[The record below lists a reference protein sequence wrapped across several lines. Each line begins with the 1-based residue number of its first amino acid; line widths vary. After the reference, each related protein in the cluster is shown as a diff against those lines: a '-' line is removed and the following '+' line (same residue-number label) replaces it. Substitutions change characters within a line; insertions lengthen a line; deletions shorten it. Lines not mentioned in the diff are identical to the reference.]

1 MPDPQNSRR
10 FEVLAPRSPRSTLS
24 FLARRLQRSALRLL
38 ARLKLPRTT
47 SLVIVAIVV
56 GAATGLGAVAF
67 IRALAFV
74 THLFFDGGRAAFSSL
89 GRYYVILLPAIGGS
103 IVGPLI
109 GLVAHEAKGHGVPEV
124 MTALFARGGRIRTR
138 VALVKIVASA
148 ITIGSGGSAG
158 REGPMIQIG
167 SSIGSSVAQF
177 LRMPA
182 ERVRTLVACGAA
194 GGVAA
199 TFNAPIAGAMFALEV
214 LMGQVTG
221 EFGLV
226 VLASVSAS
234 VVSRAMLGNFPSFS
248 IPPYDL
254 ISEKELVFYLALG
267 VLSGLAGLAFVR
279 ALYAVEDVCARLR
292 VSALLQ
298 PAIGGL
304 LVGTIGLF
312 LPQVFGTGLPVM
324 EALLSLKIP
333 FLLLVA
339 LIPAKIVATSATLG
353 SGGSGGVFAPCLFI
367 GGMVGGA
374 FGYIVHHLFPSFTAF
389 YGAYALVGMSATF
402 GAAAQAPLTSIIILF
417 EMTNDYHIIL
427 PLMTATIV
435 AVSVYRAFSVESIYT
450 LKLRRRG
457 IDYTALRSG
466 DLMAEIPVREAL
478 TDRVVPIAQDAT
490 IRELL
495 RLIAKTGREWF
506 PVLDGDH
513 ALSGVVTY
521 RDVARPVDEGRL
533 DEPVLHYATRR
544 VVLAYTD
551 ESLREVLIRFNQGDI
566 GHLPVVDAANPN
578 RLVGVISR
586 LDVIKA
592 YNRALARRRAA
603 TRARRG
609 PTTPA
614 T

>member
-1 MPDPQNSRR
+1 
-10 FEVLAPRSPRSTLS
+10 
-24 FLARRLQRSALRLL
+24 LARRLQRSALRLL

-109 GLVAHEAKGHGVPEV
+109 GLFAHEAKGHGVPEV

-374 FGYIVHHLFPSFTAF
+374 FGYIVHHLFPSFTAL